1 MTQSNLGNAL
11 FGLGIREQS
20 TERIE
25 EAIATYRAALQVL
38 TSNGPAWYRDQV
50 EENLDRA
57 LRILRR

>member
-20 TERIE
+20 AESIE
-25 EAIATYRAALQVL
+25 EAVAAYRAALQAL
-38 TSNGPAWYRDQV
+38 TANGPAWYRDQV
-50 EENLDRA
+50 QENLDRA